1 MPTIV
6 VDTNVLVGAL
16 LGKGGAAREVLR
28 RCLKGYYE
36 PVIGSALFS
45 EYEDVFSRD
54 VLWKNALVS
63 VQERNDVLDGFL
75 TVSRWVEVFFAWR
88 PNLPDEGD
96 NHLIE
101 LAVSGNAS
109 AIVTRNVRDIA
120 GGELRFPSVQ
130 VITPQECLEVYP
142 CLS

>member
-1 MPTIV
+1 MPSIV

-16 LGKGGAAREVLR
+16 MGKGGAAREVLR
-28 RCLKGYYE
+28 CCLKGHYE
-36 PVIGSALFS
+36 PLVGSALFS

-54 VLWKNALVS
+54 ALWENALVS
-63 VQERNDVLDGFL
+63 PRERNDVLDGFL
-75 TVSRWVEVFFAWR
+75 SVSRWVEVFFAWR

-109 AIVTRNVRDIA
+109 AIVTRNVRDLE
-120 GGELRFPSVQ
+120 GGELRFPSIQ
-130 VITPQECLEVYP
+130 VLTPQKCLEVYP
-142 CLS
+142 CQS

>member
-88 PNLPDEGD
+88 PNLPDEDD

-109 AIVTRNVRDIA
+109 AIVTRNVRDIT
-120 GGELRFPSVQ
+120 GGELRFPSIRVL
-130 VITPQECLEVYP
+130 TPQECLEVYP

>member
-1 MPTIV
+1 MRP
-6 VDTNVLVGAL
+6 VGFHSCTR
-16 LGKGGAAREVLR
+16 GIT
-28 RCLKGYYE
+28 YD
-36 PVIGSALFS
+36 SA
-45 EYEDVFSRD
+45 EDVFSRD

-109 AIVTRNVRDIA
+109 AIVTRNVRDIT
-120 GGELRFPSVQ
+120 GGELRFPSIRVL
-130 VITPQECLEVYP
+130 IPFPYH
-142 CLS
+142 